1 MYRQYENPYE
11 LNKYLCELEAEY
23 QTLIEMGVD
32 ADEEDFIDLYEEILD
47 IKERINFAWQDEEYD
62 EMNRDYADEMWMWE
76 NCYNTDMDWDEDIQ
90 IMYEESEIMREYG
103 EI

>member
-1 MYRQYENPYE
+1 MYRDYENPWKLEESLNDFLESHPKEEWDEYDYETYYE
-11 LNKYLCELEAEY
+11 LK
-23 QTLIEMGVD
+23 D
-32 ADEEDFIDLYEEILD
+32 
-47 IKERINFAWQDEEYD
+47 RINFAWQDQEYD

-76 NCYNTDMDWDEDIQ
+76 NCYNTDMDWDEDVQ

>member
-1 MYRQYENPYE
+1 MYRNYENPWELEKSLNEFLNSHPKEEWDEYDYETYYE
-11 LNKYLCELEAEY
+11 L
-23 QTLIEMGVD
+23 
-32 ADEEDFIDLYEEILD
+32 ED
-47 IKERINFAWQDEEYD
+47 RINFAWQDQEYD

-76 NCYNTDMDWDEDIQ
+76 NCYNTDMDWDEDVQ

>member
-11 LNKYLCELEAEY
+11 LNKDLCELEAEFD
-23 QTLIEMGVD
+23 TRFENGESL
-32 ADEEDFIDLYEEILD
+32 EDLIDLAED
-47 IKERINFAWQDEEYD
+47 IATLKERINFAWQDEEYD

-76 NCYNTDMDWDEDIQ
+76 NCYNTDMDWDEDVQ
-90 IMYEESEIMREYG
+90 IMYEEFEIMREYG

>member
-23 QTLIEMGVD
+23 QTLIEIGVD

-76 NCYNTDMDWDEDIQ
+76 NCYNTDMDWDEDVQ